1 MFLEQVLHIMLDQ
14 DCSRSLCYFRPQMYE
29 LLHYAIL
36 GEMENMGKKL
46 CKRLQSHRLNP
57 LNNARFPMSYA
68 VLNLTFCYV
77 YAISKSLQMVC
88 MKWYRKCIAAIV
100 KSSPLIFLTIWV
112 AYIFEMPQLLIM
124 SIGVVWRK
132 NCFVRVKNVAIG
144 SFSCLEIC
152 VNKGIRITL

>member
-1 MFLEQVLHIMLDQ
+1 MFLEQVLHIMLNQ
-14 DCSRSLCYFRPQMYE
+14 DYSCSLCYFRPQMYE

-36 GEMENMGKKL
+36 GKMEKMGKKL

-88 MKWYRKCIAAIV
+88 MK
-100 KSSPLIFLTIWV
+100 
-112 AYIFEMPQLLIM
+112 
-124 SIGVVWRK
+124 
-132 NCFVRVKNVAIG
+132 
-144 SFSCLEIC
+144 
-152 VNKGIRITL
+152 

>member
-14 DCSRSLCYFRPQMYE
+14 DCSRSLCYFRLQMYE

-36 GEMENMGKKL
+36 GKMENMGEKL
-46 CKRLQSHRLNP
+46 CERLQSHRLNP

-88 MKWYRKCIAAIV
+88 M
-100 KSSPLIFLTIWV
+100 
-112 AYIFEMPQLLIM
+112 
-124 SIGVVWRK
+124 
-132 NCFVRVKNVAIG
+132 
-144 SFSCLEIC
+144 IC
-152 VNKGIRITL
+152 MK

>member
-14 DCSRSLCYFRPQMYE
+14 DYSRSLCYFRPQMYE

-36 GEMENMGKKL
+36 GKMEKMGKKL
-46 CKRLQSHRLNP
+46 CNRLQSHRLNP

-88 MKWYRKCIAAIV
+88 MK
-100 KSSPLIFLTIWV
+100 
-112 AYIFEMPQLLIM
+112 
-124 SIGVVWRK
+124 
-132 NCFVRVKNVAIG
+132 
-144 SFSCLEIC
+144 
-152 VNKGIRITL
+152 

>member
-36 GEMENMGKKL
+36 GKMEKMGKKL
-46 CKRLQSHRLNP
+46 CERLQGHRLNP

-68 VLNLTFCYV
+68 VQNLTFCYV

-88 MKWYRKCIAAIV
+88 VICMK
-100 KSSPLIFLTIWV
+100 
-112 AYIFEMPQLLIM
+112 
-124 SIGVVWRK
+124 
-132 NCFVRVKNVAIG
+132 
-144 SFSCLEIC
+144 
-152 VNKGIRITL
+152 